1 MTNNTSSKNAARN
14 ERRRAARAALNV
26 NTKVIKQITF
36 GDTMHQ
42 EYEMAVPEN
51 VNTNL
56 PAIIEGMGVVSHD
69 EKKERGLTT
78 QIIHDMMIR
87 PEGCTREEIIH
98 ALKVQ
103 FPHKSNSI
111 LKNTIGALM
120 NVLPQRMGWNVRKDQ
135 INPKDKRIVRFF
147 ATKSYGPHL
156 QNQAA

>member
-1 MTNNTSSKNAARN
+1 MTKRIQKNSK
-14 ERRRAARAALNV
+14 
-26 NTKVIKQITF
+26 KVVVKEIFF

-42 EYEMAVPEN
+42 EVEMAQPEII
-51 VNTNL
+51 TNL
-56 PAIIEGMGVVSHD
+56 PALIEGMGVVSHD

-98 ALKVQ
+98 ALKKE
-103 FPHKSNSI
+103 FPKKELSA

-120 NVLPQRMGWNVRKDQ
+120 NVLPQRMGWSVRKEQ

-147 ATKSYGPHL
+147 ATKSYGPFQ
-156 QNQAA
+156 QNIAA